1 MFDHL
6 SNSWLIGIGF
16 ALCLILVFTFY
27 KIQNALSQLLH
38 PFKKGKTYW
47 CRITAISDG
56 DTLTCYR
63 FNFRRSETKL
73 RFAYIYAP
81 ESTQSYGPESKRL
94 IKKMVYRKVVRV
106 RITDIDR
113 FGRCVGEIYRFRR
126 SMNEEMVKR
135 GAAWVYEDYIK
146 DKKHLKHMN
155 ALQSHAKKHKKGLW
169 RGTRPIRPSDYRK
182 MKK

>member
-6 SNSWLIGIGF
+6 SNGWLIALGF
-16 ALCLILVFTFY
+16 VLCLLVVFTGY
-27 KIQNALSQLLH
+27 KIQKVLTPLFH
-38 PFKKGKTYW
+38 PFKKGKSYW
-47 CRITAISDG
+47 CRISAVSDG

-63 FNFRRSETKL
+63 LNLRRSETKL
-73 RFAYIYAP
+73 RFAYIDAP
-81 ESTQSYGPESKRL
+81 ESTQSYGPEAMRL

-113 FGRCVGEIYRFRR
+113 YGRCVGEIYRFRK

-135 GAAWVYEDYIK
+135 GAAWVYEDYIQ
-146 DKKHLKHMN
+146 DKKYLHYMN
-155 ALQSHAKKHKKGLW
+155 SLQNQAKKHKKGLW
-169 RGTRPIRPSDYRK
+169 RGSRPIRPSDYRK

>member
-16 ALCLILVFTFY
+16 VLCLILVFTFY
-27 KIQNALSQLLH
+27 KIQNALSQFLH

-73 RFAYIYAP
+73 RFAYIDAP

-113 FGRCVGEIYRFRR
+113 YGRCVGEIAY
-126 SMNEEMVKR
+126 SCINLPP
-135 GAAWVYEDYIK
+135 I
-146 DKKHLKHMN
+146 
-155 ALQSHAKKHKKGLW
+155 
-169 RGTRPIRPSDYRK
+169 PIRSLPLIPVSSRPLRVYSVIEFK
-182 MKK
+182 GFIAQTYS